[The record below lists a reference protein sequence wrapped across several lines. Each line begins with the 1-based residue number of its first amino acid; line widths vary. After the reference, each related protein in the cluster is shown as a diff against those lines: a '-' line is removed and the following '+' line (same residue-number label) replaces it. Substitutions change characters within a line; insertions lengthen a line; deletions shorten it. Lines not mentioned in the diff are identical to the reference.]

1 MCIAGATAFFTTF
14 ALPPI
19 FFMSARGLALLQ
31 SQSQLSNFYLL
42 TYLEDPEISEINFT
56 NKKPLNQGLKTE
68 TVLGKIIFVS
78 CDKNPAW

>member
-1 MCIAGATAFFTTF
+1 MYSRGYCFFYHVCITADLFYV
-14 ALPPI
+14 
-19 FFMSARGLALLQ
+19 SAGLALLQ
-31 SQSQLSNFYLL
+31 SQSQPSNFYLL